1 MDYKYKNLEKYL
13 SNDPSY
19 LNEVEGKYSIEDM
32 LGQRKKQEIIESFC
46 KDIQKSYDFALND
59 VNSFFKKSNDINEM
73 KQELKKKID
82 EVFESVSIKDIKVG
96 DSVLVKKHNS
106 AGVVSQLYGND
117 ILVHVAKLNKV
128 VPLKL
133 KDIEILPNI
142 K

>member
-19 LNEVEGKYSIEDM
+19 LNEVEGKYSIEDN
-32 LGQRKKQEIIESFC
+32 LGKRKKQEIIESFC

-59 VNSFFKKSNDINEM
+59 VTSFFKKSNDINEM

-82 EVFESVSIKDIKVG
+82 EVFD
-96 DSVLVKKHNS
+96 
-106 AGVVSQLYGND
+106 
-117 ILVHVAKLNKV
+117 
-128 VPLKL
+128 
-133 KDIEILPNI
+133 NI